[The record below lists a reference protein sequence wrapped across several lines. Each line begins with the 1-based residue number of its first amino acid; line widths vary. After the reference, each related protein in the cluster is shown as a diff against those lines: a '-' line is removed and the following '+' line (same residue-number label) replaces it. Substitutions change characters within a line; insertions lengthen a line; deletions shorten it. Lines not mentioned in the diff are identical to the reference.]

1 MFINKK
7 QISLKLNISA
17 STIYRWSL
25 NGIMPKP
32 ISIGPNKTVWLKEE
46 IAKWIV
52 ELSNNSRGYGKPKFG
67 MSDEKKK
74 K

>member
-7 QISLKLNISA
+7 TLAKYLNVSP
-17 STIYRWSL
+17 STIYRWSI
-25 NGIMPKP
+25 NGNIPKP

-67 MSDEKKK
+67 MSDEKK
-74 K
+74 